1 MHRARESE
9 AEMTAAHEL
18 FLREVDAQGR
28 ERADGFSL
36 GNLRH
41 LSPEEH
47 LQVLATLTRLLGERE
62 ARAPIALAVL
72 SPTPATIAL
81 LHGALPLPWKPGV
94 RPDDFDLE
102 VASALGVLAGEPMA
116 LDLLED
122 TVVRI
127 EDMWARGIAT
137 EGLRRASPSS
147 DASARLARLIR
158 TRPRESMLLDA
169 AEMLMTR
176 HGLWAYDL
184 THTEERLTLLRALTG
199 DDDTAREGALRRVL
213 SAPVK
218 QWP

>member
-1 MHRARESE
+1 
-9 AEMTAAHEL
+9 MTAAYEL

-41 LSPEEH
+41 LTPEEH
-47 LQVLATLTRLLGERE
+47 LQVLATLTRLLSERE
-62 ARAPIALAVL
+62 ERAPVALAL
-72 SPTPATIAL
+72 LAPTPATVTL
-81 LHGALPLPWKPGV
+81 LREALPLPWKPGA
-94 RPDDFDLE
+94 RREYFDLE
-102 VASALGVLAGEPMA
+102 VASALGVLTGEPLA

-122 TVVRI
+122 TVARSQ
-127 EDMWARGIAT
+127 DQWAKGIAT

-184 THTEERLTLLRALTG
+184 AHQEERLTLLRALTE
-199 DDDTAREGALRRVL
+199 DDDAARDEALGRIL
-213 SAPVK
+213 AAPVK
-218 QWP
+218 PWP

>member
-1 MHRARESE
+1 
-9 AEMTAAHEL
+9 MTAAYEL
-18 FLREVDAQGR
+18 FLREVDAHGR

-41 LSPEEH
+41 LTMEEH
-47 LQVLATLTRLLGERE
+47 IQVLATLTRLLSERE
-62 ARAPIALAVL
+62 DRAPVALAIL
-72 SPTPATIAL
+72 APTPETLTL
-81 LHGALPLPWKPGV
+81 LRKALPLPWKPGV
-94 RPDDFDLE
+94 RPEYFDLE
-102 VASALGVLAGEPMA
+102 VASALGVLTGEPMA

-122 TVVRI
+122 TVARI
-127 EDMWARGIAT
+127 QDQWAKGIAT

-158 TRPRESMLLDA
+158 ARPRESMLLDA

-199 DDDTAREGALRRVL
+199 DDDTARDEALRRVL

-218 QWP
+218 PWP